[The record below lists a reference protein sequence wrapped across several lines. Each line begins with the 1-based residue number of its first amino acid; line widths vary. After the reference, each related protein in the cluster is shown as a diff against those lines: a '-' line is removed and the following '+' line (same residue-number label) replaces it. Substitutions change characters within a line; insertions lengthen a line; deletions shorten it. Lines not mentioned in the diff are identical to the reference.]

1 MTKHRYSMAGLVLVA
16 FLLVGIL
23 GCSGPSVIP
32 EMKDVIDNFTDR
44 AKRETVLNKYGAPG
58 VVPQELTV
66 CDMAKP
72 VISKTEEKEGITYY
86 TLESRVEKCGA
97 FAQRRSARCASSPLG
112 GRAERSSNSS
122 GEVPRG
128 ARWSIDVDFRARGP
142 LRCDVLR

>member
-1 MTKHRYSMAGLVLVA
+1 MAKHRNSTAGLVLMA
-16 FLLVGIL
+16 FLLVGVS

-44 AKRETVLNKYGAPG
+44 AKRETVLNKYGASG

-86 TLESRVEKCGA
+86 TLESRVEKCEHSPAGCRHGA
-97 FAQRRSARCASSPLG
+97 HLRHWMEERQDRQVRLGRPQGGKVKYRREFEARVFLA
-112 GRAERSSNSS
+112 
-122 GEVPRG
+122 
-128 ARWSIDVDFRARGP
+128 
-142 LRCDVLR
+142 